1 MPRHLPSLT
10 ALRSFEAA
18 ARHGSMTRAADTLGV
33 THGAVSRQVRGLEAQ
48 LGLSLL
54 ENHRGRLQLTASG
67 ERLLAVLEDAFG
79 RISRGIDAVCVD
91 AAGDV
96 AVSSFGSFAMRWLIP
111 RLHGFQ
117 AAHPGLIV
125 RLTTTDTTNDALR
138 GAFDVAIRVG
148 TAPWPTDTDAVP
160 LFAECAGPVLSPSL
174 AQQLGIRAAKDLHP
188 MMLRGAPLLHTAT
201 RRDAW
206 PEWFAARNLLVPSQ
220 IDGQSFEHFYFMLE
234 AAMGGLGVAIGFWH
248 LVADDVRSGRLA
260 APFGF
265 MPTGRHYTALLP
277 KQARNSARI
286 FAQWLSGEAA
296 AFSATLPPPPTLA
309 SDGPA
314 MATLTT

>member
-1 MPRHLPSLT
+1 MPRHFPSLT

-67 ERLLAVLEDAFG
+67 ESLLAVLEDAFG
-79 RISRGIDAVCVD
+79 RISRGIDAVCAD

-117 AAHPGLIV
+117 AANPGLIV
-125 RLTTTDTTNDALR
+125 RLTTTDTTDDALR

-148 TAPWPTDTDAVP
+148 TAPWPAETDAVP
-160 LFAECAGPVLSPSL
+160 LFAECAGPVLSPAL
-174 AQQLGIRAAKDLHP
+174 AQQIGIRTPQDLH
-188 MMLRGAPLLHTAT
+188 RAPLLHTAT

-248 LVADDVRSGRLA
+248 LVADDVRSGRLV

-265 MPTGRHYTALLP
+265 LPTGRHYTALLP

-286 FAQWLSGEAA
+286 FAHWLSGEAA
-296 AFSATLPPPPTLA
+296 AFSTAQPPVLA

>member
-67 ERLLAVLEDAFG
+67 ERLLDVLEDAFG
-79 RISRGIDAVCVD
+79 RISRGIDAVCAD

-117 AAHPGLIV
+117 AVHPGLLV
-125 RLTTTDTTNDALR
+125 RLTTTHTTSDALH

-148 TAPWPTDTDAVP
+148 TAPWPAETDAVL
-160 LFAECAGPVLSPSL
+160 LFAECAGPVLSPAL
-174 AQQLGIRAAKDLHP
+174 AQQLGIRTAQDLKT
-188 MMLRGAPLLHTAT
+188 APLLHTAT

-206 PEWFAARNLLVPSQ
+206 PEWFAAHKLSSTPHSG
-220 IDGQSFEHFYFMLE
+220 DGQLFEHFYFMLE

-248 LVADDVRSGRLA
+248 LVADDVRSGRLV

-265 MPTGRHYTALLP
+265 WPTGRHYTALLP
-277 KQARNSARI
+277 KQARNPARI
-286 FAQWLSGEAA
+286 FAHWLSGEAA
-296 AFSATLPPPPTLA
+296 AFSAAQPPVLA

-314 MATLTT
+314 MATLTA

>member
-18 ARHGSMTRAADTLGV
+18 ARHGSMTRAADALGV

-67 ERLLAVLEDAFG
+67 ESLLAVLEDAFG
-79 RISRGIDAVCVD
+79 RIARGIDAVCAD

-117 AAHPGLIV
+117 AAHPSLLV

-148 TAPWPTDTDAVP
+148 VAPWPTETDAVP
-160 LFAECAGPVLSPSL
+160 LFAECAGPVLSPAL
-174 AQQLGIRAAKDLHP
+174 ARQLGIRAPKDFQT
-188 MMLRGAPLLHTAT
+188 APLLHTVT

-206 PEWFAARNLLVPSQ
+206 PEWFAAQSLPSTPHNGE
-220 IDGQSFEHFYFMLE
+220 GQVFEHFYFMLE

-248 LVADDVRSGRLA
+248 LVADDVRSGRLV

-265 MPTGRHYTALLP
+265 IPTGRHYTALLQ
-277 KQARNSARI
+277 KQARNPARI
-286 FAQWLSGEAA
+286 FAHWLSGEAA
-296 AFSATLPPPPTLA
+296 AFWAAQPPVLA

-314 MATLTT
+314 MATLTA

>member
-18 ARHGSMTRAADTLGV
+18 ARHGSMTRAADSLGV

-67 ERLLAVLEDAFG
+67 ESLLTVLEDAFG
-79 RISRGIDAVCVD
+79 RIARGIDAVCAD

-111 RLHGFQ
+111 RLHDFQ
-117 AAHPGLIV
+117 SAHPGLIV
-125 RLTTTDTTNDALR
+125 RLTTTDTAGDTLPR
-138 GAFDVAIRVG
+138 GDSFDVAIRVG
-148 TAPWPTDTDAVP
+148 TAPWPADTEAVP
-160 LFAECAGPVLSPSL
+160 LFTECAGPVLAPAL
-174 AQQLGIRAAKDLHP
+174 AQQLGLRTAKDLQQ
-188 MMLRGAPLLHTAT
+188 APLLHTVT

-206 PEWFAARNLLVPSQ
+206 AEWFAASKLSVPSQ

-248 LVADDVRSGRLA
+248 LVADDVRSGRLL

-277 KQARNSARI
+277 QQSRNSARI
-286 FAQWLSGEAA
+286 FADWLSGQAHAFTAA
-296 AFSATLPPPPTLA
+296 QPPMLA
-309 SDGPA
+309 SDGPG
-314 MATLTT
+314 MTTLTA

>member
-18 ARHGSMTRAADTLGV
+18 ARHGSMTRAADALGV

-67 ERLLAVLEDAFG
+67 ESLLAVLEDAFG
-79 RISRGIDAVCVD
+79 RIARGIDAVCAA
-91 AAGDV
+91 AAGDI
-96 AVSSFGSFAMRWLIP
+96 AVSCFGSFAMRWLIP

-117 AAHPGLIV
+117 TAHPGLIV
-125 RLTTTDTTNDALR
+125 RLTTTDTASDALPR
-138 GAFDVAIRVG
+138 SSVFDVAIRVG
-148 TAPWPTDTDAVP
+148 TGPWPTDADAVP
-160 LFAECAGPVLSPSL
+160 LFAECAGPVLTPAL
-174 AQQLGIRAAKDLHP
+174 AQQLGIRAPKDFQT
-188 MMLRGAPLLHTAT
+188 APLLHTVT

-206 PEWFAARNLLVPSQ
+206 PEWFAAQSLPSTPHNGE
-220 IDGQSFEHFYFMLE
+220 GQVFEHFYFMLE

-248 LVADDVRSGRLA
+248 LVADDVRSGRLV

-265 MPTGRHYTALLP
+265 SPTGRHYTALLP
-277 KQARNSARI
+277 RQASRNSARI
-286 FAQWLSGEAA
+286 FATWLSGEVGTFMA
-296 AFSATLPPPPTLA
+296 SQPPMLA

-314 MATLTT
+314 MTTLTV

>member
-18 ARHGSMTRAADTLGV
+18 ARHGSMTRAADALGV

-54 ENHRGRLQLTASG
+54 ENHRGRLRLTASG
-67 ERLLAVLEDAFG
+67 ENLLAVLEDAFA
-79 RISRGIDAVCVD
+79 RISRGIDAVCAD

-125 RLTTTDTTNDALR
+125 RLTTTDTAGDAP
-138 GAFDVAIRVG
+138 GGPSFDVAIRVG
-148 TAPWPTDTDAVP
+148 TAPWPTDAEAIP
-160 LFAECAGPVLSPSL
+160 LFAECAGPVLSPAL
-174 AQQLGIRAAKDLHP
+174 AQQLGLRTAKDLG
-188 MMLRGAPLLHTAT
+188 RAPLLHTVT

-206 PEWFAARNLLVPSQ
+206 AEWFSACSLPVPPHASDEQ
-220 IDGQSFEHFYFMLE
+220 LFEHFYFMLE

-286 FAQWLSGEAA
+286 FADWLSGEAK
-296 AFSATLPPPPTLA
+296 AFMASQPPTLA
-309 SDGPA
+309 SGGPA
-314 MATLTT
+314 MTTLTA

>member
-67 ERLLAVLEDAFG
+67 ESLLAVLEDAFG
-79 RISRGIDAVCVD
+79 RISRGIDAVCAD

-117 AAHPGLIV
+117 GTHPGLIV
-125 RLTTTDTTNDALR
+125 RLTTTDTTNDTLR
-138 GAFDVAIRVG
+138 GGAFDVAIRVG
-148 TAPWPTDTDAVP
+148 TAPWPADTEAVS
-160 LFAECAGPVLSPSL
+160 LFAECAGPVLSPAL
-174 AQQLGIRAAKDLHP
+174 AQQLGIRTAKDLQT
-188 MMLRGAPLLHTAT
+188 APLLHTVT

-206 PEWFAARNLLVPSQ
+206 AEWLASRDLLVPSQ

-248 LVADDVRSGRLA
+248 LVADDVRSGRLV

-296 AFSATLPPPPTLA
+296 AFSAALPPPPILA

-314 MATLTT
+314 MATLTA

>member
-18 ARHGSMTRAADTLGV
+18 ARHGSMTRAADALGV
-33 THGAVSRQVRGLEAQ
+33 THGAVSRQVRGLEDQ

-54 ENHRGRLQLTASG
+54 ENQRGRLRLTASG
-67 ERLLAVLEDAFG
+67 ESLLAVLEDAFG
-79 RISRGIDAVCVD
+79 RIARGIDAVCAD

-111 RLHGFQ
+111 RLHAFQ

-125 RLTTTDTTNDALR
+125 RLTTTDTAHDVPR
-138 GAFDVAIRVG
+138 GDSFDVAIRVG
-148 TAPWPTDTDAVP
+148 TAPWPVDTQAVP
-160 LFAECAGPVLSPSL
+160 LFAECAGPVLSPAL
-174 AQQLGIRAAKDLHP
+174 AQQLGIRTAKDLQH
-188 MMLRGAPLLHTAT
+188 APLLHTVT

-206 PEWFAARNLLVPSQ
+206 SEWFAARKLSVPSQ

-234 AAMGGLGVAIGFWH
+234 AALGGLGVAIGFWH
-248 LVADDVRSGRLA
+248 LVADDIRSGRLV

-265 MPTGRHYTALLP
+265 LPTGRHYTALLP
-277 KQARNSARI
+277 QQSRNSAQI
-286 FAQWLSGEAA
+286 FARWLSDEAHAFMA
-296 AFSATLPPPPTLA
+296 AQPPMLA
-309 SDGPA
+309 SGGPA
-314 MATLTT
+314 MTTLTV

>member
-67 ERLLAVLEDAFG
+67 ESLLAVLEDAFG
-79 RISRGIDAVCVD
+79 RISRGIDAVCAD

-125 RLTTTDTTNDALR
+125 RLTTTDTTTDALR

-148 TAPWPTDTDAVP
+148 TAPWPADTDAVP
-160 LFAECAGPVLSPSL
+160 LFAECAGPVLSPAL
-174 AQQLGIRAAKDLHP
+174 AQQLGIRTAQDLHP
-188 MMLRGAPLLHTAT
+188 IMLRGAPLLHTVT

-206 PEWFAARNLLVPSQ
+206 PQWFAARKLSVPSQ

-248 LVADDVRSGRLA
+248 LVADDVRSGRLV

-265 MPTGRHYTALLP
+265 LPTGHHYTALLP
-277 KQARNSARI
+277 KQARNPARI
-286 FAQWLSGEAA
+286 FVHWLSDEAA
-296 AFSATLPPPPTLA
+296 AFSAAQPPVLA

-314 MATLTT
+314 MATLPA